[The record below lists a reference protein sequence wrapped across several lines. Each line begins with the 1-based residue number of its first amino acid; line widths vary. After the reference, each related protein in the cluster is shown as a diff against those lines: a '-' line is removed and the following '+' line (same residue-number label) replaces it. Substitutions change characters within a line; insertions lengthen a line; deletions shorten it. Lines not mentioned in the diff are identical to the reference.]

1 MPENTV
7 GRPFESASIDV
18 RIMRVLSA
26 TRRLFLLAAPLSV
39 AMLVGVFSVGAEA
52 ATYLRFTLDRRL
64 DGASVAFALAQNR
77 GLYRAAN
84 LEVATSATNSSAEA
98 LARLAKGDSDIAV
111 VDFNELIRYHNNGN
125 HAALKAVFILH
136 NENGYAIVAR
146 RSRGVDSVADLQGK
160 TLGVADGDL
169 AIRMWPAVAKRIGI
183 DTAKIKIEKIG
194 AAVREPML
202 SAGQVDAVSGMAYA
216 SALNVRDRGVPQAD
230 LLVIRFADF
239 GDRSYGRALVVNP
252 AFAAANPEA
261 VTAFLRAV
269 VEAIKLAA
277 KDPTRATDDVMAQ
290 MDGGSR
296 ELELERIR
304 TVLRDN
310 IVTPDVR
317 RDGLGGITRER
328 YDTSLEQIAV
338 DFKFRQRPALQDVFN
353 DAFLPPATSR
363 RID

>member
-1 MPENTV
+1 
-7 GRPFESASIDV
+7 
-18 RIMRVLSA
+18 MRVHSA
-26 TRRLFLLAAPLSV
+26 ARRLFLLAAPLSV
-39 AMLVGVFSVGAEA
+39 ALLIGAFSVAAEA
-52 ATYLRFTLDRRL
+52 ATYVRFTLDRRL
-64 DGASVAFALAQNR
+64 DGSSLPFALAQNR
-77 GLYRAAN
+77 GLYRTEN
-84 LEVATSATNSSAEA
+84 LEVATTATNSSTEA
-98 LARLAKGDSDIAV
+98 LARLAKGDSDIAM
-111 VDFNELIRYHNNGN
+111 VDFNELIRYRGNGSQ
-125 HAALKAVFILH
+125 AALKAVFILH

-160 TLGVADGDL
+160 TLGVAEGDL
-169 AIRMWPAVAKRIGI
+169 AIRMWPAVAKRIGV
-183 DTAKIKIEKIG
+183 DPAKIKLEKIG

-277 KDPTRATDDVMAQ
+277 KDPARATDDVMAQ

-328 YDTSLEQIAV
+328 YDSSLEQIAV

>member
-1 MPENTV
+1 
-7 GRPFESASIDV
+7 
-18 RIMRVLSA
+18 MRVPSA
-26 TRRLFLLAAPLSV
+26 ARRLFLLAAPLSV
-39 AMLVGVFSVGAEA
+39 AVLIGALTVAAEA

-64 DGASVAFALAQNR
+64 DGSNVAFAVAQNR
-77 GLYRAAN
+77 GLYRAEN
-84 LEVATSATNSSAEA
+84 LEVATTATNSSADA

-111 VDFNELIRYHNNGN
+111 IDFNELIRYRDNGN
-125 HAALKAVFILH
+125 QAQLKAVFILH

-146 RSRGVDSVADLQGK
+146 RSRGVDSVSDLQGK
-160 TLGVADGDL
+160 TLGVAEGDL

-183 DTAKIKIEKIG
+183 DAAKIKLEKIG

-202 SAGQVDAVSGMAYA
+202 SAGQVDAVSGMTYA
-216 SALNVRDRGVPQAD
+216 SALNVRDRGVPQSD
-230 LLVIRFADF
+230 LVVIRFADF

-261 VTAFLRAV
+261 VSAFLRAV
-269 VEAIKLAA
+269 VEAIRLAA
-277 KDPTRATDDVMAQ
+277 KDPARATDDVMSQ
-290 MDGGSR
+290 MDGGTR
-296 ELELERIR
+296 ELELERAR

-310 IVTPDVR
+310 IVTPDVK
-317 RDGLGGITRER
+317 RDGLGAISRER

-338 DFKFRQRPALQDVFN
+338 DYKFRQRPALQDVFN